1 MNKILALFAQ
11 GKFVKTFDDICD
23 IVFAN
28 NGGRQMN
35 QLPAELSLS
44 RKCAEV
50 GYRVA
55 MFEYVRR
62 GIPMGAIPDAELV
75 AYAKSL
81 GNIYHSIIL
90 AGDVKLL
97 HLMRKDAI
105 EFVNAT
111 AYTQD
116 LDEAFFLENFTKP
129 IVLYSESVPL
139 IKDIKCVV
147 MFYDA
152 EEKKVCCVFSKKLD
166 EMHEQ
171 EFGGE
176 ISVEELTGRLL
187 RSCLD
192 DLMNHE
198 GGSPALEQINNESEG
213 LFADMLY
220 DSMLFA
226 LKFVLL
232 LKTDKQ
238 PLITKRQYKQHK
250 NESKEREA
258 RGYLSHQ
265 VVALTTKYVQAMRS
279 WKPTDRISLDKEG
292 KKLVRVGVHAFI
304 RKQHYGPQNSLIKF
318 VHIDAHDR
326 DVWVREGIRIISVVR

>member
-1 MNKILALFAQ
+1 
-11 GKFVKTFDDICD
+11 
-23 IVFAN
+23 
-28 NGGRQMN
+28 MN

-62 GIPMGAIPDAELV
+62 GIPTGAVPDTELV

-81 GNIYHSIIL
+81 GNIYQSIIL

-116 LDEAFFLENFTKP
+116 LHEAFFLENFTKP
-129 IVLYSESVPL
+129 VVLYSESVPL
-139 IKDIKCVV
+139 IKDIKCIV

-152 EEKKVCCVFSKKLD
+152 EEKKVCCVFSKRLD
-166 EMHEQ
+166 EAHEQ

-176 ISVEELTGRLL
+176 ISVEELSGRLSKGSLEVLLQQGDDPGL
-187 RSCLD
+187 R
-192 DLMNHE
+192 
-198 GGSPALEQINNESEG
+198 QIEVESEG
-213 LFADMLY
+213 MFGNLLY
-220 DSMLFA
+220 EAMLFA

-238 PLITKRQYKQHK
+238 PLVTERQYKKHK
-250 NESKEREA
+250 DEGKERET

-265 VVALTTKYVQAMRS
+265 VVSLTTRYAQAMKV
-279 WKPTDRISLDKEG
+279 WKPTDRVELDKEG
-292 KKLVRVGVHAFI
+292 KKLTTIEVHGFVR
-304 RKQHYGPQNSLIKF
+304 RQHYGPGNSLIKF
-318 VHIDAHDR
+318 VYIEAHDR
-326 DVWVREGIRIISVVR
+326 EAWVREGIRVISVVK